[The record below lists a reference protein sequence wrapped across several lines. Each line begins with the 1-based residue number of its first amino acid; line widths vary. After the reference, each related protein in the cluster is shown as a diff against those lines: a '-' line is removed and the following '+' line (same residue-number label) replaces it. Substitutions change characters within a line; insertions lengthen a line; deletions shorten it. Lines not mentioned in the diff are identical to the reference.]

1 MSNVGP
7 AASDS
12 ELSLDFDNIDS
23 HTDYLL
29 TENLPVKVKENGFTG
44 SLLTQT
50 STPLPCAKAVSIFVF
65 FKKSLTHQKKKKNQ
79 CLTTIAHQ
87 SYQIE
92 GKTLLA

>member
-65 FKKSLTHQKKKKNQ
+65 FKKSLTHQKKKIG
-79 CLTTIAHQ
+79 LTTIAHQ

>member
-50 STPLPCAKAVSIFVF
+50 STPLLWLALIYFLSHIRQV
-65 FKKSLTHQKKKKNQ
+65 
-79 CLTTIAHQ
+79 
-87 SYQIE
+87 
-92 GKTLLA
+92 TLHPNFPFCKMAMQ